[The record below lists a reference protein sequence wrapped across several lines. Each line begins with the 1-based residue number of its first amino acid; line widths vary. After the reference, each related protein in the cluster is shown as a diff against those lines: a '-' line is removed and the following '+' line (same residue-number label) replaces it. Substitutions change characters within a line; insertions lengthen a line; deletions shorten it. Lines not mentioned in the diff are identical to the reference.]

1 MIFESI
7 KKLVTYGLESGLIE
21 ESDRVYTTNRLLEAL
36 DLEEYD
42 EPAEEFS
49 NVDLESTLKE
59 LLDYAV
65 EKGLTENSIVYRD
78 LFDTKLM
85 GLLTPRPSEVDTKFW
100 GLYNHQSAKV
110 ATDYFY
116 KLSQDTDYIR
126 RYRVKKDMRWIAPT
140 EYGDLDITINLSKP
154 EKDPKAIA
162 AAKNA
167 PQAGYLPRSAFP
179 NLPDTGCSSAR
190 RERLFLCRRDGL
202 PALLPRA
209 VPDFPRG

>member
-1 MIFESI
+1 MLAEGVAPHTFVQKGIYNMIFESI
-7 KKLVTYGLESGLIE
+7 KKLVSYGLESGLIE

-126 RYRVKKDMRWIAPT
+126 RYRVKKDMRRIAPT

-162 AAKNA
+162 AA
-167 PQAGYLPRSAFP
+167 
-179 NLPDTGCSSAR
+179 
-190 RERLFLCRRDGL
+190 
-202 PALLPRA
+202 
-209 VPDFPRG
+209 

>member
-1 MIFESI
+1 MLAEGVAPHTFVQKGIYNMIFESI

-154 EKDPKAIA
+154 EKTRKPLRRQSLQSSRDI
-162 AAKNA
+162 
-167 PQAGYLPRSAFP
+167 LSACCAMRTW
-179 NLPDTGCSSAR
+179 DMQD
-190 RERLFLCRRDGL
+190 E
-202 PALLPRA
+202 
-209 VPDFPRG
+209 

>member
-110 ATDYFY
+110 ATD
-116 KLSQDTDYIR
+116 LSLIH
-126 RYRVKKDMRWIAPT
+126 I
-140 EYGDLDITINLSKP
+140 
-154 EKDPKAIA
+154 
-162 AAKNA
+162 
-167 PQAGYLPRSAFP
+167 
-179 NLPDTGCSSAR
+179 
-190 RERLFLCRRDGL
+190 
-202 PALLPRA
+202 
-209 VPDFPRG
+209 

>member
-162 AAKNA
+162 AAKLA
-167 PQAGYLPRSAFP
+167 KQSGYPKCLSYRTDTAGLILFVLVDHTLFYVYLLVGYFEAYPC
-179 NLPDTGCSSAR
+179 GKWI
-190 RERLFLCRRDGL
+190 E
-202 PALLPRA
+202 
-209 VPDFPRG
+209 

>member
-1 MIFESI
+1 MTKNKQWSIIIDAGWGVTPHTFVQKGIYNMIFESI
-7 KKLVTYGLESGLIE
+7 KKLVTYGLERGLIE

-154 EKDPKAIA
+154 ESSRDI
-162 AAKNA
+162 
-167 PQAGYLPRSAFP
+167 LSACCAMRTW
-179 NLPDTGCSSAR
+179 DMQD
-190 RERLFLCRRDGL
+190 E
-202 PALLPRA
+202 
-209 VPDFPRG
+209 

>member
-1 MIFESI
+1 MTKNKQWAIIIELAEGVTPHTFVQKGICNMIFESI

-65 EKGLTENSIVYRD
+65 EKGLTEDSVVYRD

-140 EYGDLDITINLSKP
+140 EYGDLDITITWDMQD
-154 EKDPKAIA
+154 E
-162 AAKNA
+162 
-167 PQAGYLPRSAFP
+167 
-179 NLPDTGCSSAR
+179 
-190 RERLFLCRRDGL
+190 
-202 PALLPRA
+202 
-209 VPDFPRG
+209 

>member
-49 NVDLESTLKE
+49 DVDLESTLKE

-162 AAKNA
+162 AAKLA
-167 PQAGYLPRSAFP
+167 K
-179 NLPDTGCSSAR
+179 
-190 RERLFLCRRDGL
+190 
-202 PALLPRA
+202 
-209 VPDFPRG
+209 